1 MTGFTPERPLEESPE
16 RILFTSG
23 EAELCVKA
31 LAYCIHRMFNTPDGN
46 FTTGAYNAIDTT
58 VSDAMGSV
66 RYLKETITGYAGLA
80 ERFEEATFDPDVPVE
95 LSPKDVERIGYAVY
109 AFGTH
114 GVRAA
119 RTAVMGELTFTSD
132 SDRQGAADMVGQVE
146 AGSYRL
152 FKKLEPTVQAKPG
165 AEWMVWPAPGA
176 ELPITE

>member
-1 MTGFTPERPLEESPE
+1 MADFSPERPLEESPE
-16 RILFTSG
+16 RMLFTSG

-31 LAYCIHRMFNTPDGN
+31 LAYCIHRMFSTPDGN
-46 FTTGAYNAIDTT
+46 LTIGAYNAIDTT

-80 ERFEEATFDPDVPVE
+80 ERFQKATFDPDVPVE

-119 RTAVMGELTFTSD
+119 RTAVRGVLTFSGD
-132 SDRQGAADMVGQVE
+132 SDRQGAAEMVGQAE
-146 AGSYRL
+146 ADSYRL

-165 AEWMVWPAPGA
+165 TEWMVWPAPGA
-176 ELPITE
+176 EPPVAK